1 MIILYRENF
10 KRHVMSEL
18 LTLIQDIKPN
28 WTYSF
33 NDASEADVKVIKHT
47 GGNIVS
53 FTGKLVEST
62 EELVITL
69 VGEGCISECPIEL
82 NSGMADV
89 KEHIRTYSY
98 GK

>member
-10 KRHVMSEL
+10 KRDTMSEL

-33 NDASEADVKVIKHT
+33 NGDSEADVKVIKHT
-47 GGNIVS
+47 GINLPDTAGELVKS
-53 FTGKLVEST
+53 TGG
-62 EELVITL
+62 LVITI
-69 VGEGCISECPIEL
+69 VGAGCVSECPKDF
-82 NSGMADV
+82 NAGTTDV
-89 KEHIRTYSY
+89 REHIRTYTY